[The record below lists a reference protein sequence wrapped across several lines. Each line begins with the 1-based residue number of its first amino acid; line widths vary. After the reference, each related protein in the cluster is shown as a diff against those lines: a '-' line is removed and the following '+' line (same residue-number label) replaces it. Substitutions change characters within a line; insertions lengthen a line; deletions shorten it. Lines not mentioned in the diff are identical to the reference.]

1 MISSA
6 AAKRAPLTPD
16 VTRATGLI
24 MSFLTHCCET
34 SPRLCCGISV
44 SALLSTVTI
53 YASRMD
59 TPYLSCH
66 VLTLFSSLEGS
77 RGTPPNKSLNKGFD
91 KIPWEIA
98 LSCPR
103 SDILMACK
111 SAHLNTQTQVYEWLS
126 VPCILRT
133 GSRTPSKS
141 SHIYCCRNLGLL
153 EKCPALNPCWALHW
167 GRSTPGYSCGPYNM

>member
-6 AAKRAPLTPD
+6 AERRAPLTPD
-16 VTRATGLI
+16 VIRATGLI
-24 MSFLTHCCET
+24 MSFLTLCCET

-77 RGTPPNKSLNKGFD
+77 RVTPPNKSLNTGFD

-103 SDILMACK
+103 SDILIACK
-111 SAHLNTQTQVYEWLS
+111 SAHFNTPNS
-126 VPCILRT
+126 SLRVAQ
-133 GSRTPSKS
+133 R
-141 SHIYCCRNLGLL
+141 
-153 EKCPALNPCWALHW
+153 ALHLAYW
-167 GRSTPGYSCGPYNM
+167 PENTFKVFTHLLLSESGIT